1 MNIFIILNDINQI
14 NILFFLVLKPL
25 VNNEIKV
32 CLLKL

>member
-14 NILFFLVLKPL
+14 NILFLVLKPL

-32 CLLKL
+32 CILKL